1 MSATKMFTETV
12 TALGGA
18 ATFVGQRR
26 SAGSNVGGSG
36 YFNVDAYANQA
47 GVLYVERSVDNGVT
61 WTPSNGDAGTAVAL
75 GVSVSVRV
83 PVTAEDYRVRFT
95 NGATPNTVICISS
108 SFSEA

>member
-12 TALGGA
+12 TPQAGA
-18 ATFVGQRR
+18 NTFVGVRR
-26 SAGSNVGGSG
+26 NAGSATGGSG

-47 GVLYVERSVDNGVT
+47 GTLYVERSVDKGVT

-83 PVTAEDYRVRFT
+83 PVTAEDYRVRFL
-95 NGATPNTVICISS
+95 NGAVANTVICITS